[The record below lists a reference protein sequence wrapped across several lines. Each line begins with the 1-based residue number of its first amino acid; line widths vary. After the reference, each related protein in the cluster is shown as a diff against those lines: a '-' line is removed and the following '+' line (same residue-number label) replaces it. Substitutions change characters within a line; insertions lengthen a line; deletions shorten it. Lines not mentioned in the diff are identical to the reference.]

1 MSNTNETVA
10 EIVKEMLERGK
21 DKRTDNGAWLRS
33 ESVGLMIEDF
43 ANAVN
48 SAHDREV
55 AAKDDERLT
64 VVAIYENVI
73 AAKDREIAELRER
86 LEIAEKFAAEMK
98 ESTNSLVRACGHQM
112 ILRLQGEGGNNE
124 GK

>member
-73 AAKDREIAELRER
+73 AAKDREIAE
-86 LEIAEKFAAEMK
+86 KFAAEMK